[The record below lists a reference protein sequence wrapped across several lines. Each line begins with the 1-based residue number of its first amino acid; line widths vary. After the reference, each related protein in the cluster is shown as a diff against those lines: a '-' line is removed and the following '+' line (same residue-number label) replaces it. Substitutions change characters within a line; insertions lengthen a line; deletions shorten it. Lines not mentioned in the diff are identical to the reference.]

1 MKRSA
6 LIAALLV
13 GVTAPAIAAD
23 LPVKARPMPAPV
35 AVWNWN
41 GFYIGGNVG
50 YSWGRSRTTVDYFN
64 TLTGA
69 AIVPPAGSV
78 TSGDFKLNGAIAGGQ
93 VGYNWQSGSWVLGL
107 EADAQWSGEKGG
119 SSFLCAAVTTFVPGG
134 PGVPGPCVPG
144 LTFLPAGLLGTAVT
158 LNQQIEWF
166 GTFRARAGLL
176 VTPSILAYVTGGLA
190 FGSIASDGAMTS
202 VNPNGAVVAAAFSS
216 KSTNAGWT
224 VGGGIEAH
232 LGGNWTGKAE
242 YLYIDLGSVSNTVA
256 LAAPTNIG
264 ARINSRITDHV
275 ARIGLNYH
283 FSPGP
288 VVARY

>member
-13 GVTAPAIAAD
+13 SVTAPAVAAD
-23 LPVKARPMPAPV
+23 LSVKARPMAPV
-35 AVWNWN
+35 MAPVWNWN
-41 GFYIGGNVG
+41 GFYIGGNAG
-50 YSWGRSRTTVDYFN
+50 YSWGLSRTTVGYFN
-64 TLTGA
+64 PATGA

-78 TSGDFKLNGAIAGGQ
+78 TNSDFKLDGAIAGGQ
-93 VGYNWQSGSWVLGL
+93 IGYNWQSGSWVLGL
-107 EADAQWSGEKGG
+107 EADAQWSGEKG
-119 SSFLCAAVTTFVPGG
+119 SSAFLCAAGG
-134 PGVPGPCVPG
+134 GVGPGPCVPG
-144 LTFLPAGLLGTAVT
+144 LTFLPPGLVGTTVT
-158 LNQQIEWF
+158 LNQSIEWF

-190 FGSIASDGAMTS
+190 FGSIASDGAITTA
-202 VNPNGAVVAAAFSS
+202 NPFGAAVVGAFSS

-224 VGGGIEAH
+224 AGGGIEAH

-242 YLYIDLGSVSNTVA
+242 YLYMDLGSVGNTVA
-256 LAAPTNIG
+256 INVPPTSIG
-264 ARINSRITDHV
+264 ARIDSRITDHI
-275 ARIGLNYH
+275 ARVGLNYH